1 MSKGIRGAG
10 QFGLT
15 GCPFILLVSCP
26 LILLGDIR
34 GDVPKVSGISQ
45 YLSFVSIRRMYVHL
59 RSATDSHNH
68 MFVLCGIR
76 RISPLRF
83 AIL

>member
-15 GCPFILLVSCP
+15 SCPFILLVFCPLILLVFCP

-34 GDVPKVSGISQ
+34 GDASFRLLKKWTHFSVRVGSPKKLARVGARK
-45 YLSFVSIRRMYVHL
+45 F
-59 RSATDSHNH
+59 
-68 MFVLCGIR
+68 
-76 RISPLRF
+76 
-83 AIL
+83 